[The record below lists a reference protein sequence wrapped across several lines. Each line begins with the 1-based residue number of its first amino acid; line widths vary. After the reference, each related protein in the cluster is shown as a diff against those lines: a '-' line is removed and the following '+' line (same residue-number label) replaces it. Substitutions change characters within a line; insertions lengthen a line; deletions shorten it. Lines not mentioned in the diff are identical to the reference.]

1 MSDTK
6 LLTKS
11 KPEST
16 RRLEV
21 FTGSGRAGVGC
32 GAESTDRRRDL
43 GERRDSVGGCAAA
56 RVDPAGVRQDAD
68 RRGHRPLPFDIWTNR
83 TYLLKPTGP
92 ATISLSI
99 GARATENPSSGISG
113 ATRAKG
119 ASKPFRRSKPEPA
132 VSITV
137 YAGVPIMALPWSK
150 HTYRNHENVTFWRV

>member
-43 GERRDSVGGCAAA
+43 GERRDGVGGCAAA
-56 RVDPAGVRQDAD
+56 RVDPAAVRLAPACAAGEPGAKRRERRAVRQD
-68 RRGHRPLPFDIWTNR
+68 
-83 TYLLKPTGP
+83 
-92 ATISLSI
+92 
-99 GARATENPSSGISG
+99 
-113 ATRAKG
+113 
-119 ASKPFRRSKPEPA
+119 
-132 VSITV
+132 
-137 YAGVPIMALPWSK
+137 GVPIMALPWSEAYLSK
-150 HTYRNHENVTFWRV
+150 PRERNVLEGLN